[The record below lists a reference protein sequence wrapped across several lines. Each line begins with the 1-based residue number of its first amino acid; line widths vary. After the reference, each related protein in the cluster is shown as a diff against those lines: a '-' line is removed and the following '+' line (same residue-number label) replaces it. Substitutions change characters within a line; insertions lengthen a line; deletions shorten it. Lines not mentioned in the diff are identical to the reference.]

1 MLRYSK
7 CPIDQSENGYIE
19 NKYVYD
25 EGTIICYFSE
35 KVRHM
40 TSKCRHLPKTRSSNA
55 FRTSKKEPMK
65 ICVTNVEAMTSK
77 IILMMPKNQELSMFE
92 RIRLQDSSLKESRFK
107 NN

>member
-40 TSKCRHLPKTRSSNA
+40 TSKCRHVRFFFFTL
-55 FRTSKKEPMK
+55 K
-65 ICVTNVEAMTSK
+65 ILIKSDFLVDLN
-77 IILMMPKNQELSMFE
+77 
-92 RIRLQDSSLKESRFK
+92 FK
-107 NN
+107 L